1 MFKFGLIATAAK
13 LIFPAAIMLTLTGC
27 GSGQADASSSEA
39 ASSEDASAFVNGVL
53 SSMSEKDRKNFTGGA
68 SINNGG
74 VASYT
79 LPTFADEQALLE
91 THDIA
96 AFAKAG
102 RRRYPDIAAVAF
114 KPSPEMR
121 EDAETLAMYRDEFYA
136 GLYYAKLIKA
146 ADGSSLFDLMTRC
159 GRLKDP
165 TSGADLGF
173 AGMGEHKGP
182 WVNLQFFPVFRQAGT
197 SETTDLQILFER
209 DGNVIKARSQL
220 FSSHVLD
227 SASVLQDHGVECLK

>member
-1 MFKFGLIATAAK
+1 MNILSHLKCGWLPVALA
-13 LIFPAAIMLTLTGC
+13 LSGC
-27 GSGQADASSSEA
+27 GVRQADAPANETESSKGE
-39 ASSEDASAFVNGVL
+39 SSYVNDVL

-68 SINNGG
+68 SINNDG
-74 VASYT
+74 VASYN

-102 RRRYPDIAAVAF
+102 RRRYPDIATVAF

-121 EDAETLAMYRDEFYA
+121 EDAETMAMYRDEFYA

-146 ADGSSLFDLMTRC
+146 ADGSSLFDLMTKC
-159 GRLKDP
+159 GRLQDP
-165 TSGADLGF
+165 ASGADLGF
-173 AGMGEHKGP
+173 AGMGDHKGT

-197 SETTDLQILFER
+197 SETTELQILFER
-209 DGNVIKARSQL
+209 DGNVVKARSQF
-220 FSSHVLD
+220 FSSHVLNGPG
-227 SASVLQDHGVECLK
+227 VLIDHGLECFR